1 MQTVKS
7 TRGGVRAGAGR
18 KPKYGEPTINIT
30 LRVPIS
36 HKLIIYKMVG
46 DYLETISHQTKLKQS
61 EHYGC

>member
-36 HKLIIYKMVG
+36 HKLIIYKMVAN
-46 DYLETISHQTKLKQS
+46 YLETISHQTKL
-61 EHYGC
+61 